1 MRRLSPSTLS
11 TVRPG
16 TAVAGYRRESCGVGI
31 VHFGPGAFHRAHQA
45 CYIERLLESDPQWAI
60 SAVSLRSR
68 AVRDALAPQQ
78 FLYTLA
84 ELGAGVR
91 LRVISA
97 LREILVAPD
106 DGAAVLTR
114 LTAPATRLVTI
125 TVTEK
130 GYCLDGSARLDV
142 SHPDVARDL
151 AHPGAPRTL
160 IGWLTEALR
169 QRRAQRIA
177 PFAIVSC
184 DNLPDNGPTLRAAVT
199 AFARHSDADL
209 ARWIE
214 DEVAFPR
221 TMVDSITPATD
232 DDLRR
237 RVAEA
242 TGLEDAWPVQR
253 EAFSQWVIEDLP
265 AVRVADWA
273 AAGVTLTAD
282 VGLYDRAK
290 LRLVNGAHSTL
301 AYLGLLRGHDTVM
314 EAMADASLGAFVER
328 LMRLDIVP
336 SLRAAPELDLSSYI
350 DAVLERFR
358 NPHLRHR
365 LAQIAWDGSQ
375 KLPVRLFGTLE
386 EARRAGRPLH
396 RLVLPIAA
404 WMRFIVRQAKT
415 DVALVDPH
423 ADRLQA
429 VGRACSGEAESDIRR
444 FVSSELLPPALF
456 AAGEVHRALALAY
469 DALSAPCAALPE

>member
-1 MRRLSPSTLS
+1 VRLSDSTLQTIRS
-11 TVRPG
+11 G
-16 TAVAGYRRESCGVGI
+16 TAVPRYARASSAVGI

-45 CYIERLLESDPQWAI
+45 YYVDRLLENDPRWAI
-60 SAVSLRSR
+60 SAVSLQSR
-68 AVRDALAPQQ
+68 TARDALAPQD

-84 ELGAGVR
+84 ELGAGAPM
-91 LRVISA
+91 RVISA
-97 LREILVAPD
+97 LREILVAPEEP
-106 DGAAVLTR
+106 AAVLARLSAPSTR
-114 LTAPATRLVTI
+114 IVTI

-130 GYCLDGSARLDV
+130 GYCLDASARLDV
-142 SHPDVARDL
+142 RHPDIAHDL
-151 AHPGAPRTL
+151 EHAAAPRTL
-160 IGWLTEALR
+160 IGWLTEGLR
-169 QRRAQRIA
+169 QRRTRGIE

-184 DNLPDNGPTLRAAVT
+184 DNLPDNGPTLRAAVST
-199 AFARHSDADL
+199 FAAHADADL

-214 DEVAFPR
+214 GEVAFPR

-253 EAFSQWVIEDLP
+253 EAFTQWVVEDLP
-265 AVRVADWA
+265 PVRVADWS
-273 AAGVTLTAD
+273 AAGVTLTSD

-301 AYLGLLRGHDTVM
+301 AYLGLLRGHETVA
-314 EAMADASLGAFVER
+314 EAMADGPLSAFVER

-336 SLRAAPELDLSSYI
+336 SLRGSPEQDLGSYV

-375 KLPVRLFGTLE
+375 KLPVRLLGTLQ
-386 EARRAGRPLH
+386 EAQRAGRPLH

-404 WMRFIVRQAKT
+404 WMRFVARQSKSGIAI
-415 DVALVDPH
+415 VDPH
-423 ADRLQA
+423 ADRLDTI
-429 VGRACSGEAESDIRR
+429 GRASSGEAESDLER
-444 FVSSELLPPALF
+444 FVSGGLLPRSLFGTGPLREAL
-456 AAGEVHRALALAY
+456 VRAY
-469 DALSAPCAALPE
+469 DSLRAPDAALPQ